1 MYYNSGLGKFR
12 CYESGA
18 WSDCLGF
25 SADQQRKMG
34 FFSTDFYRNGTGDN
48 PPWSGSGVGTG
59 TLSVHGSDGLAVA
72 EHPGIVVPTTV
83 NATANTG
90 YSLNTP
96 SASITISG
104 GETFEAVF
112 KMTNPANTITRVG
125 FCDTGGTTTDCA
137 DGAYIEI
144 NGTTLVATGK
154 TANNNTRSSTGTTY
168 SMSSNT
174 WYRMKVTVNSNAS
187 LVTYYVYNDSGIQL
201 WTNTLAT
208 NIPNTAGRSTGSTF
222 TTYTTASAASVIIL
236 NLDYMSM
243 WYETPLTR

>member
-1 MYYNSGLGKFR
+1 
-12 CYESGA
+12 
-18 WSDCLGF
+18 
-25 SADQQRKMG
+25 MG

-187 LVTYYVYNDSGIQL
+187 LVTYYVYNDSGTQL